1 MAMETRLLVL
11 LLGGWVWVVFV
22 AVITRGAVLK
32 RVGPWVFIAAL
43 LVGTIILVLIYTG
56 VIK

>member
-11 LLGGWVWVVFV
+11 LLAGWAWVVFLTV
-22 AVITRGAVLK
+22 MTRGAVLK

-43 LVGTIILVLIYTG
+43 LLGTIILVLSYTG